1 MAVLV
6 LSCKTLLAVLLLAA
20 GGAKLADL
28 AGFAETVRLF
38 VPAALLSAGPGSGT
52 SREATSRAIAAG
64 VAAGEIAAG
73 AASLCC
79 PQAAWLNLVV
89 LAIGVGFVA
98 VSVAGYIWHP
108 GRTCRCFGAL
118 SKRSFSLSGIAR
130 SGVIA
135 AAAGLATV
143 PVHRLLTQVS
153 LTGQLALLAGA
164 AVVCGAAYTA
174 ASALGAG
181 RDSAPGWA

>member
-28 AGFAETVRLF
+28 AGFAVTVRLF
-38 VPAALLSAGPGSGT
+38 VPAAP
-52 SREATSRAIAAG
+52 RAITAG
-64 VAAGEIAAG
+64 VASGEIAAG

-89 LAIGVGFVA
+89 LGIGIGFVA
-98 VSVAGYIWHP
+98 ASVAGYIWHP
-108 GRTCRCFGAL
+108 GRACRCFGAL
-118 SKRSFSLSGIAR
+118 SKRSFSLAGIAR
-130 SGVIA
+130 SAVIA
-135 AAAGLATV
+135 AAAGMATV
-143 PVHRLLTQVS
+143 PVHRLLIQVS
-153 LTGQLALLAGA
+153 LPGRLALLAGA

>member
-28 AGFAETVRLF
+28 AGFAATVRLF
-38 VPAALLSAGPGSGT
+38 VPAAP
-52 SREATSRAIAAG
+52 RAIAAG
-64 VAAGEIAAG
+64 VVAGEIAAG
-73 AASLCC
+73 AASLCS

-89 LAIGVGFVA
+89 LAIGIGFVA

-118 SKRSFSLSGIAR
+118 SKRSFSLGGIAR
-130 SGVIA
+130 SAVIA
-135 AAAGLATV
+135 AAAAMATV
-143 PVHRLLTQVS
+143 PVHRLLIQVA
-153 LTGQLALLAGA
+153 LPGRLALLAGA